1 MRTSMLQICHH
12 LFMCLFQLLR
22 GKFEGFLK
30 QLEVGEERLQSC
42 SELAARLVRNKHP
55 QSSAVRETLQ
65 LLGYDVLL
73 KLNRSVVY
81 VLTTGRLYHF
91 T

>member
-1 MRTSMLQICHH
+1 MRPSLLQIHHH
-12 LFMCLFQLLR
+12 LLMCLFQLLR

-42 SELAARLVRNKHP
+42 SDLAARLVRNKHP

-65 LLGYDVLL
+65 LLRYDVLVIFSINI
-73 KLNRSVVY
+73 KLQPSVIQQ
-81 VLTTGRLYHF
+81 
-91 T
+91 